1 MKKRPS
7 VILINLL
14 LLSLGLV
21 LAFGFF
27 GLGQA
32 EAALYPAAKIIV
44 LTGDSAARNSGSQ
57 QPVRLVESGAQRYRL
72 WP

>member
-57 QPVRLVESGAQRYRL
+57 
-72 WP
+72 